1 MNKRFLFGACLAFF
15 AQIRVCAENENMT
28 PKWLRWCA
36 VSPDGKNIAF
46 SYCGDIFTVPVMG
59 GQARQLTTNTAYE
72 YAPVWSPDSRHIAF
86 ASTRE
91 GSMDVFVTTIDGGA
105 PERVTTNSG
114 SEIPVAFLDSQHI
127 IYKSVGMRSTEDL
140 VFPSATFSM
149 LYQVGIDG
157 GRPEVYSEWPMDNPS
172 LGKTGVLFEDIKGYE
187 DYWRKHQVSSIA
199 RDIWLF
205 DGNDY
210 QKITDFAGDDRS
222 PVWAPDQNGFYYLSE
237 RNGSFNVFYH
247 DLKSGEADRQ
257 ITRHQVHPVRF
268 LSVAA
273 DGLLCYGYDGEIYTV
288 REGEEPRKIKIDIVR
303 DDMQREVIRQIRNAG
318 ASEVAISPKNKE
330 IAFVLDGDVYVTSTD
345 YTTTKQITDTPERE
359 RTIDFSPDGR
369 SLVYASEREGMWQ
382 VYQATIAQD
391 KEKNFTYCTG
401 IREERL
407 TNGQYTAFQPLYNP
421 KGGEVAFLK
430 NRTEICVLDLKNKKV
445 RTVMDGK
452 FQYSYTDG
460 DQNYAWSPDGKWILT
475 EYIGIG
481 GWNNKDIALVKADGK
496 GEIHNLTNSG
506 YSEGSPKWV
515 LDGKAMI
522 FQSDRSGY
530 RSHGSWGSERDEF
543 IMFFDQDAYERF
555 RMSKEEL
562 ALLEEKEKEEKEARE
577 KESDQKKE
585 AKKSKKKRDRQ
596 TGNEEQKDS
605 QKSEDQE
612 LVFDLE
618 NLDDRT
624 IRLTPYSTNLGD
636 AVLSKDGTKL
646 YYVAPHEGGGA
657 LWVQHL
663 KEYRNE
669 LKMKGMDWARLDV
682 DADVKN
688 AYMASGGYIK
698 KLDIESGRVSTIG
711 FEAFHTER
719 PDAKRACLFEHIWK
733 QTKEKLY
740 DPGMNGA
747 DWEGLYQS
755 YKQYLPWI
763 NNNYDFAEMA
773 SELLG
778 ELNVSHT
785 GCRFGGYGG
794 ALPTATLGLFYD
806 TEYTGDG
813 LKVKEVLCG
822 GPLDTKK
829 KEVRPGDLIKA
840 IDGQEIKAGMD
851 YFPLLEGKS
860 GRYTRLTVVRNGR
873 EKDVIIKPISSGRE
887 TDLLY
892 DRWVERNRAMVE
904 KLSQGRLVYVHIKE
918 MNASCF
924 QKLYKELMS
933 DENRNKD
940 AVIVD
945 TRHNG
950 GGWLHD
956 DICILL
962 SGKKTMEFR
971 PRGQFIGNDP
981 FDRWVKPSCMLI
993 CEDNYSNAH
1002 GTPWYYKEQ
1011 GLGKLIGAPVPG
1023 TMTAVWWE
1031 GLDGGLVFGIPQVT
1045 TVDPRGEILE
1055 NQLLK
1060 PDVEVYN
1067 NPKDVLNGRD
1077 LQLERAVEEMLKS
1090 ID

>member
-1 MNKRFLFGACLAFF
+1 MNKKILFSACLALVVQARAFCDEG
-15 AQIRVCAENENMT
+15 AD
-28 PKWLRWCA
+28 PKWLRWCS
-36 VSPDGKNIAF
+36 VSPDGKHIAF
-46 SYCGDIFTVPVMG
+46 SYCGDIFTVPTTG
-59 GQARQLTTNTAYE
+59 GEARQLTTNTAYE
-72 YAPVWSPDSRHIAF
+72 YAPVWSPDSKHLAF

-105 PERVTTNSG
+105 PKRVTTNSG
-114 SEIPVAFLDSQHI
+114 SEIPVAFLDAQHL
-127 IYKSVGMRSTEDL
+127 IYKASGMRSTDDL
-140 VFPSATFSM
+140 VFPSSTFPM
-149 LYQVGIDG
+149 LYQISIDG

-172 LGKTGVLFEDIKGYE
+172 IGNKGVLFEDIKGYE
-187 DYWRKHQVSSIA
+187 DYWRKHQKSSIA

-205 DGNDY
+205 DGDAY
-210 QKITDFAGDDRS
+210 QKITDFSGDDRD
-222 PVWAPDQNGFYYLSE
+222 PVWAPGKDGFYYLSE
-237 RNGSFNVFYH
+237 RNGSFNVYYH
-247 DLKSGEADRQ
+247 DLQSSGADKQ
-257 ITRHQVHPVRF
+257 ITMHKKHPVRF
-268 LSVAA
+268 LTVA
-273 DGLLCYGYDGEIYTV
+273 DNGMLCYSYDGEIYTLK
-288 REGEEPRKIKIDIVR
+288 EGGKPKKLSVNIVR
-303 DDMQREVIRQIRNAG
+303 DDMQREVIRQIRYAG

-330 IAFVLDGDVYVTSTD
+330 IAFIMNGDVYVTSTD
-345 YTTTKQITDTPERE
+345 YSTTKQITDTPVRE
-359 RTIDFSPDGR
+359 RTVDFAPDGR
-369 SLVYASEREGMWQ
+369 SLVYASERDGVWQ
-382 VYQATIAQD
+382 VYQATIAQE

-401 IREERL
+401 VREERL
-407 TNGQYTAFQPLYNP
+407 TDGKYTAFQPLYNP

-430 NRTEICVLDLKNKKV
+430 NRTEICVLDLKSKKV

-475 EYIGIG
+475 EYIGVG

-530 RSHGSWGSERDEF
+530 RSHGSWGSQRDEY

-562 ALLEEKEKEEKEARE
+562 ALLEEREKEEKAAQE
-577 KESDQKKE
+577 KEEQSKKE
-585 AKKSKKKRDRQ
+585 NRKNKRKDKKDQPEEKKSGEK
-596 TGNEEQKDS
+596 EQAKD
-605 QKSEDQE
+605 

-618 NLDDRT
+618 HLDDRT
-624 IRLTPYSTNLGD
+624 IRLTPYSTSLGD

-646 YYVAPHEGGGA
+646 YYVAPHEGSGA

-711 FEAFHTER
+711 FEAFYTER
-719 PDAKRACLFEHIWK
+719 PDEKRAYLFDHIWK
-733 QTKEKLY
+733 QTKDKLY
-740 DPGMNGA
+740 DPNMNGA
-747 DWEGLYQS
+747 DWDALYQD
-755 YKQYLPWI
+755 YKKYLPHI

-806 TEYTGDG
+806 TDYKGDG
-813 LKVKEVLCG
+813 LKVKEVLRG

-829 KEVRPGDLIKA
+829 KEVEAGDLITA

-851 YFPLLEGKS
+851 YFPLLEGKA
-860 GRYTRLTVVRNGR
+860 GRYTRLTVVKKGK
-873 EKDVIIKPISSGRE
+873 EQQVTIKPISVGRE
-887 TDLLY
+887 MDLLY
-892 DRWVERNRAMVE
+892 DRWVERNREIVE
-904 KLSQGRLVYVHIKE
+904 KLSNGRLVYVHIKE
-918 MNASCF
+918 MNAPCF

-962 SGKKTMEFR
+962 SGKKTMEFK

-1045 TVDPRGEILE
+1045 TVDPRGEVLE

-1060 PDVEVYN
+1060 PDIEVYN
-1067 NPKDVLNGRD
+1067 DPKDILNGKD
-1077 LQLERAVEEMLKS
+1077 LQLERAVEEMLKE
-1090 ID
+1090 IK

>member
-1 MNKRFLFGACLAFF
+1 MNKKILFSACLALVVQARAFCDEG
-15 AQIRVCAENENMT
+15 AD
-28 PKWLRWCA
+28 PKWLRWCS
-36 VSPDGKNIAF
+36 VSPDGKHIAF
-46 SYCGDIFTVPVMG
+46 SYCGDIFTVPTTG
-59 GQARQLTTNTAYE
+59 GEARQLTTNTAYE
-72 YAPVWSPDSRHIAF
+72 YAPVWSPDSKHLAF

-105 PERVTTNSG
+105 PKRVTTNSG
-114 SEIPVAFLDSQHI
+114 SEIPVAFLDAQHL
-127 IYKSVGMRSTEDL
+127 IYKASGMRSTDDL
-140 VFPSATFSM
+140 VFPSSTFPM
-149 LYQVGIDG
+149 LYQISIDG

-172 LGKTGVLFEDIKGYE
+172 IGNKGVLFEDIKGYE
-187 DYWRKHQVSSIA
+187 DYWRKHQKSSIA

-205 DGNDY
+205 DGDAY
-210 QKITDFAGDDRS
+210 QKITDFSGDDRD
-222 PVWAPDQNGFYYLSE
+222 PVWAPGKDGFYYLSE
-237 RNGSFNVFYH
+237 RNGSFNVYYH
-247 DLKSGEADRQ
+247 DLQSSGADKQ
-257 ITRHQVHPVRF
+257 ITMHKKHPVRF
-268 LSVAA
+268 LTVA
-273 DGLLCYGYDGEIYTV
+273 DNGMLCYSYDGEIYTLK
-288 REGEEPRKIKIDIVR
+288 EGGKPKKLSVNIVR
-303 DDMQREVIRQIRNAG
+303 DDMQREVIRQIRYAG

-330 IAFVLDGDVYVTSTD
+330 IAFIMNGDVYVTSTD
-345 YTTTKQITDTPERE
+345 YSTTKQITDTPVRE
-359 RTIDFSPDGR
+359 RTVDFAPDGR
-369 SLVYASEREGMWQ
+369 SLVYASERDGVWQ
-382 VYQATIAQD
+382 VYQATIAQE

-407 TNGQYTAFQPLYNP
+407 TDGKYTAFQPLYNP

-430 NRTEICVLDLKNKKV
+430 NRTEICVLDLKSKKV

-475 EYIGIG
+475 EYIGVG

-530 RSHGSWGSERDEF
+530 RSHGSWGSQRDEY

-562 ALLEEKEKEEKEARE
+562 ALLEEREKEEKAAQE
-577 KESDQKKE
+577 KEEQSKKE
-585 AKKSKKKRDRQ
+585 NRKNKRKDKKDQPEEKKSGEK
-596 TGNEEQKDS
+596 EQAKD
-605 QKSEDQE
+605 

-618 NLDDRT
+618 HLDDRT
-624 IRLTPYSTNLGD
+624 IRLTPYSTSLGD

-646 YYVAPHEGGGA
+646 YYVAPHEGSGA

-711 FEAFHTER
+711 FEAFYTER
-719 PDAKRACLFEHIWK
+719 PDEKRAYLFDHIWK
-733 QTKEKLY
+733 QTKDKLY
-740 DPGMNGA
+740 DPNMNGA
-747 DWEGLYQS
+747 DWDALYQD
-755 YKQYLPWI
+755 YKKYLPHI

-806 TEYTGDG
+806 TDYKGDG
-813 LKVKEVLCG
+813 LKVKEVLRG

-829 KEVRPGDLIKA
+829 KEVEAGDLITA

-851 YFPLLEGKS
+851 YFPLLEGKA
-860 GRYTRLTVVRNGR
+860 GRYTRLTVVKKGK
-873 EKDVIIKPISSGRE
+873 EQQVTIKPISVGRE
-887 TDLLY
+887 MDLLY
-892 DRWVERNRAMVE
+892 DRWVERNREIVE
-904 KLSQGRLVYVHIKE
+904 KLSNGRLVYVHIKE
-918 MNASCF
+918 MNAPCF

-962 SGKKTMEFR
+962 SGKKTMEFK

-1045 TVDPRGEILE
+1045 TVDPRGEVLE

-1060 PDVEVYN
+1060 PDIEVYN
-1067 NPKDVLNGRD
+1067 DPKDILNGKD
-1077 LQLERAVEEMLKS
+1077 LQLERAVEEMLKE
-1090 ID
+1090 IK

>member
-1 MNKRFLFGACLAFF
+1 MNKKILFSACLALVVQARAFCDEG
-15 AQIRVCAENENMT
+15 AD
-28 PKWLRWCA
+28 PKWLRWCS
-36 VSPDGKNIAF
+36 VSPDGKHIAF
-46 SYCGDIFTVPVMG
+46 SYCGDIFTVPTTG
-59 GQARQLTTNTAYE
+59 GEARQLTTNTAYE
-72 YAPVWSPDSRHIAF
+72 YAPVWSPDSKHLAF

-105 PERVTTNSG
+105 PKRVTTNSG
-114 SEIPVAFLDSQHI
+114 SEIPVAFQDAQHL
-127 IYKSVGMRSTEDL
+127 IYKASGMRSTDDL
-140 VFPSATFSM
+140 VFPSSTFPM
-149 LYQVGIDG
+149 LYQISIDG

-172 LGKTGVLFEDIKGYE
+172 IGNKGVLFEDIKGYE
-187 DYWRKHQVSSIA
+187 DYWRKHQKSSIA

-205 DGNDY
+205 DGDAY
-210 QKITDFAGDDRS
+210 QKITDFSGDDRD
-222 PVWAPDQNGFYYLSE
+222 PVWAPGKDGFYYLSE
-237 RNGSFNVFYH
+237 RNGSFNVYYH
-247 DLKSGEADRQ
+247 DLQSSGADKQ
-257 ITRHQVHPVRF
+257 ITMHKKHPVRF
-268 LSVAA
+268 LTVA
-273 DGLLCYGYDGEIYTV
+273 DNGMLCYSYDGEIYTLK
-288 REGEEPRKIKIDIVR
+288 EGGKPKKLSVNIVR
-303 DDMQREVIRQIRNAG
+303 DDMQREVIRQIRYAG

-330 IAFVLDGDVYVTSTD
+330 IAFIMNGDVYVTSTD
-345 YTTTKQITDTPERE
+345 YSTTKQITDTPVRE
-359 RTIDFSPDGR
+359 RTVDFAPDGR
-369 SLVYASEREGMWQ
+369 SLVYASERDGVWQ
-382 VYQATIAQD
+382 VYQATIAQE

-407 TNGQYTAFQPLYNP
+407 TDGKYTAFQPLYNP

-430 NRTEICVLDLKNKKV
+430 NRTEICVLDLKSKKV

-475 EYIGIG
+475 EYIGVG

-530 RSHGSWGSERDEF
+530 RSHGSWGSQRDEY

-562 ALLEEKEKEEKEARE
+562 ALLEEREKEENATQE
-577 KESDQKKE
+577 KEEQSKKE
-585 AKKSKKKRDRQ
+585 NRKNKRKDKKDQPEEKKSGEK
-596 TGNEEQKDS
+596 EQAKD
-605 QKSEDQE
+605 

-618 NLDDRT
+618 HLDDRT
-624 IRLTPYSTNLGD
+624 IRLTPYSTSLGD

-646 YYVAPHEGGGA
+646 YYVAPHEGSGA

-711 FEAFHTER
+711 FEAFYTER
-719 PDAKRACLFEHIWK
+719 PDEKRAYLFDHIWK
-733 QTKEKLY
+733 QTKDKLY
-740 DPGMNGA
+740 DPNMNGA
-747 DWEGLYQS
+747 DWDALYQD
-755 YKQYLPWI
+755 YKKYLPHI

-806 TEYTGDG
+806 TDYKGDG
-813 LKVKEVLCG
+813 LKVKEVLRG

-829 KEVRPGDLIKA
+829 KEVEAGDLITA

-851 YFPLLEGKS
+851 YFPLLEGKA
-860 GRYTRLTVVRNGR
+860 GRYTRLTVVKKGK
-873 EKDVIIKPISSGRE
+873 EQQVTIKPISVGRE
-887 TDLLY
+887 MDLLY
-892 DRWVERNRAMVE
+892 DRWVERNREIVE
-904 KLSQGRLVYVHIKE
+904 KLSNGRLVYVHIQA
-918 MNASCF
+918 MNAACF

-962 SGKKTMEFR
+962 SGKKTMEFK

-1045 TVDPRGEILE
+1045 TVDPRGEVLE

-1060 PDVEVYN
+1060 PDIEVYN
-1067 NPKDVLNGRD
+1067 DPKDILNGKD
-1077 LQLERAVEEMLKS
+1077 LQLERAVEEMLKT
-1090 ID
+1090 IDK

>member
-1 MNKRFLFGACLAFF
+1 MNKKILFSACLALVVQARAFCDEG
-15 AQIRVCAENENMT
+15 AD
-28 PKWLRWCA
+28 PKWLRWCS
-36 VSPDGKNIAF
+36 VSPDGKHIAF
-46 SYCGDIFTVPVMG
+46 SYCGDIFTVPTTG
-59 GQARQLTTNTAYE
+59 GEARQLTTNTAYE
-72 YAPVWSPDSRHIAF
+72 YAPVWSPDSKHLAF

-105 PERVTTNSG
+105 PKRVTTNSG
-114 SEIPVAFLDSQHI
+114 SEIPVAFLDAQHL
-127 IYKSVGMRSTEDL
+127 IYKASGMRSTDDL
-140 VFPSATFSM
+140 VFPSSTFPM
-149 LYQVGIDG
+149 LYQISIDG

-172 LGKTGVLFEDIKGYE
+172 IGNKGVLFEDIKGYE
-187 DYWRKHQVSSIA
+187 DYWRKHQKSSIA

-205 DGNDY
+205 DGDAY
-210 QKITDFAGDDRS
+210 QKITDFSGDDRD
-222 PVWAPDQNGFYYLSE
+222 PVWAPGKDGFYYLSE
-237 RNGSFNVFYH
+237 RNGSFNVYYH
-247 DLKSGEADRQ
+247 DLQSSGADKQ
-257 ITRHQVHPVRF
+257 ITMHKKHPVRF
-268 LSVAA
+268 LTVA
-273 DGLLCYGYDGEIYTV
+273 DNGMLCYSYDGEIYTLK
-288 REGEEPRKIKIDIVR
+288 EGGKPKKLSVNIVR
-303 DDMQREVIRQIRNAG
+303 DDMQREVIRQIRYAG

-330 IAFVLDGDVYVTSTD
+330 IAFIMNGDVYVTSTD
-345 YTTTKQITDTPERE
+345 YSTTKQITDTPVRE
-359 RTIDFSPDGR
+359 RTVDFAPDGR
-369 SLVYASEREGMWQ
+369 SLVYASERDGVWQ
-382 VYQATIAQD
+382 VYQATIAQE

-407 TNGQYTAFQPLYNP
+407 TDGKYTAFQPLYNP

-430 NRTEICVLDLKNKKV
+430 NRTEICVLDLKSKKV

-475 EYIGIG
+475 EYIGVG

-530 RSHGSWGSERDEF
+530 RSHGSWGSQRDEY

-562 ALLEEKEKEEKEARE
+562 ALLEEREKEEKAAQE
-577 KESDQKKE
+577 KEEQSKKE
-585 AKKSKKKRDRQ
+585 NRKNKRKDKKDQPEEKKSGEK
-596 TGNEEQKDS
+596 EQAKD
-605 QKSEDQE
+605 

-618 NLDDRT
+618 HLDDRT
-624 IRLTPYSTNLGD
+624 IRLTPYSTSLGD

-646 YYVAPHEGGGA
+646 YYVAPHEGSGA

-711 FEAFHTER
+711 FEAFYTER
-719 PDAKRACLFEHIWK
+719 PDEKRAYLFDHIWK
-733 QTKEKLY
+733 QTKDKLY
-740 DPGMNGA
+740 DPNMNGA
-747 DWEGLYQS
+747 DWDALYQD
-755 YKQYLPWI
+755 YKKYLPHI

-806 TEYTGDG
+806 TDYKGDG
-813 LKVKEVLCG
+813 LKVKEVLRG

-829 KEVRPGDLIKA
+829 KEVEAGDLITA

-851 YFPLLEGKS
+851 YFPLLEGKA
-860 GRYTRLTVVRNGR
+860 GRYTRLTVVKKGK
-873 EKDVIIKPISSGRE
+873 EQQVTIKPISVGRE
-887 TDLLY
+887 MDLLY
-892 DRWVERNRAMVE
+892 DRWVERNREIVE
-904 KLSQGRLVYVHIKE
+904 KLSNGRLVYVHIKE
-918 MNASCF
+918 MNAPCF

-962 SGKKTMEFR
+962 SGKKTMEFK

-1045 TVDPRGEILE
+1045 TVDPRGEVLE

-1060 PDVEVYN
+1060 PDIEVYN
-1067 NPKDVLNGRD
+1067 DPKDILNGKD
-1077 LQLERAVEEMLKS
+1077 LQLERAVEEMLKT
-1090 ID
+1090 IDK

>member
-1 MNKRFLFGACLAFF
+1 MNKKILFSACLALLVQTRAF
-15 AQIRVCAENENMT
+15 CDGET
-28 PKWLRWCA
+28 DPKWLRWCS
-36 VSPDGKNIAF
+36 VSPDGKHIAF
-46 SYCGDIFTVPVMG
+46 SYCGDIFTVPSTG
-59 GQARQLTTNTAYE
+59 GEARQLTTNTAYE
-72 YAPVWSPDSRHIAF
+72 YAPVWSPDSKHLAF

-91 GSMDVFVTTIDGGA
+91 GSMDVFITTVNGGA
-105 PERVTTNSG
+105 PRRVTTNSG
-114 SEIPVAFLDSQHI
+114 SEIPVAFLDEQHL
-127 IYKSVGMRSTEDL
+127 IYKASGMRSTDDL
-140 VFPSATFSM
+140 VFPSSTFPM
-149 LYQVGIDG
+149 LYQVNIDG
-157 GRPEVYSEWPMDNPS
+157 GRPEVYSAWPMDNPS
-172 LGKTGVLFEDIKGYE
+172 IGTEGVLFEDIKGYE
-187 DYWRKHQVSSIA
+187 DYWRKHQKSSIA

-205 DGNDY
+205 DGTDY
-210 QKITDFAGDDRS
+210 QKITDFSGDDRD
-222 PVWAPDQNGFYYLSE
+222 PVWAPGKKGFYYLSE

-247 DLKSGEADRQ
+247 DFNKESSDKQ
-257 ITRHQVHPVRF
+257 ITAHKTHPVRF
-268 LSVAA
+268 LTVAEN
-273 DGLLCYGYDGEIYTV
+273 GLLCYSYDGEIYTLK
-288 REGEEPRKIKIDIVR
+288 EGEKPKKLSVKIIR

-330 IAFVLDGDVYVTSTD
+330 IAFVMGGDVYVTSTD
-345 YTTTKQITDTPERE
+345 YKTTKQITNTPERE
-359 RTIDFSPDGR
+359 RTVDFSPDGR
-369 SLVYASEREGMWQ
+369 SLVYASERDGVWQ
-382 VYQATIAQD
+382 VYQATIAQE

-407 TNGQYTAFQPLYNP
+407 TDGKYTAFQPLYNP

-430 NRTEICVLDLKNKKV
+430 NRTEICVLDLKSKKV

-515 LDGKAMI
+515 LGGKAMI

-530 RSHGSWGSERDEF
+530 RSHGSWGSQRDEY

-555 RMSKEEL
+555 RMTKEEL
-562 ALLEEKEKEEKEARE
+562 ALLEEREKEEKAAQEKEKEEQNNKDGRKNKRNGKKDQSKE
-577 KESDQKKE
+577 
-585 AKKSKKKRDRQ
+585 
-596 TGNEEQKDS
+596 
-605 QKSEDQE
+605 QKSEQKEQSDD

-618 NLDDRT
+618 HLDDRT
-624 IRLTPYSTNLGD
+624 IRLTPYSTSLGD

-711 FEAFHTER
+711 FEAFYTER
-719 PDAKRACLFEHIWK
+719 PDEKRAYLFDHIWK
-733 QTKEKLY
+733 QTKDKLY
-740 DPGMNGA
+740 DPNMNGA
-747 DWEGLYQS
+747 DWDALYQD
-755 YKQYLPWI
+755 YQKYLPHI

-806 TEYTGDG
+806 TDYKGDG
-813 LKVKEVLCG
+813 LKVKEVLRG

-829 KEVRPGDLIKA
+829 KEVEAGDLIKA

-851 YFPLLEGKS
+851 YFPLLEGKT
-860 GRYTRLTVVRNGR
+860 GRYTRLTVIKNGK
-873 EKDVIIKPISSGRE
+873 EQQVTIKPISVGRE
-887 TDLLY
+887 MDLLY
-892 DRWVERNRAMVE
+892 DRWVERNRKIVD
-904 KLSQGRLVYVHIKE
+904 KLSNGRLVYVHIKE
-918 MNASCF
+918 MNAACF
-924 QKLYKELMS
+924 QKLYQELMS

-962 SGKKTMEFR
+962 SGKKTMEFK

-1031 GLDGGLVFGIPQVT
+1031 GLDGGLIFGIPQVT
-1045 TVDPRGEILE
+1045 TVDGRGEVLE
-1055 NQLLK
+1055 NQLLM
-1060 PDVEVYN
+1060 PDIEVYN
-1067 NPKDVLNGRD
+1067 KPKDVLNGKD
-1077 LQLERAVEEMLKS
+1077 LQLERAVEEMLKQ
-1090 ID
+1090 IK

>member
-1 MNKRFLFGACLAFF
+1 MNKKILFSACLALVVQARAFCDEG
-15 AQIRVCAENENMT
+15 AD
-28 PKWLRWCA
+28 PKWLRWCS
-36 VSPDGKNIAF
+36 VSPDGKHIAF
-46 SYCGDIFTVPVMG
+46 SYCGDIFTVPTTG
-59 GQARQLTTNTAYE
+59 GEARQLTTNTAYE
-72 YAPVWSPDSRHIAF
+72 YAPVWSPDSKHLAF

-105 PERVTTNSG
+105 PKRVTTNSG
-114 SEIPVAFLDSQHI
+114 SEIPVAFLDAQHL
-127 IYKSVGMRSTEDL
+127 IYKASGMRSTDDL
-140 VFPSATFSM
+140 VFPSSTFPM
-149 LYQVGIDG
+149 LYQISIDG

-172 LGKTGVLFEDIKGYE
+172 IGNKGVLFEDIKGYE
-187 DYWRKHQVSSIA
+187 DYWRKHQKSSIA

-205 DGNDY
+205 DGDTY
-210 QKITDFAGDDRS
+210 QKITDFSGDDRD
-222 PVWAPDQNGFYYLSE
+222 PVWAPGKDGFYYLSE
-237 RNGSFNVFYH
+237 RNGSFNVYYH
-247 DLKSGEADRQ
+247 DLQSNGADKQ
-257 ITRHQVHPVRF
+257 ITMHKKHPVRF
-268 LSVAA
+268 LTVA
-273 DGLLCYGYDGEIYTV
+273 DNGMLCYSYDGEIYTLK
-288 REGEEPRKIKIDIVR
+288 EGGKPKKLSVNIVR
-303 DDMQREVIRQIRNAG
+303 DDMQREVIRQIRYAG

-330 IAFVLDGDVYVTSTD
+330 IAFIMNGDVYVTSTD
-345 YTTTKQITDTPERE
+345 YSTTKQITDTPVRE
-359 RTIDFSPDGR
+359 RTVDFAPDGR
-369 SLVYASEREGMWQ
+369 SLVYASERDGVWQ
-382 VYQATIAQD
+382 VYQATIAQK

-407 TNGQYTAFQPLYNP
+407 TDGKYTAFQPLYNP

-430 NRTEICVLDLKNKKV
+430 NRTEICVLDLKSKKV

-475 EYIGIG
+475 EYIGVG

-530 RSHGSWGSERDEF
+530 RSHGSWGSQRDEY

-562 ALLEEKEKEEKEARE
+562 ALLEEREKEEKAAQE
-577 KESDQKKE
+577 KEEQSKKE
-585 AKKSKKKRDRQ
+585 NRKNKRKDKKDQPEEKKSGEK
-596 TGNEEQKDS
+596 EQAKD
-605 QKSEDQE
+605 

-618 NLDDRT
+618 HLDDRT
-624 IRLTPYSTNLGD
+624 IRLTPYSTSLGD

-646 YYVAPHEGGGA
+646 YYVAPHEGSGA

-711 FEAFHTER
+711 FEAFYTER
-719 PDAKRACLFEHIWK
+719 PDEKRAYLFDHIWK
-733 QTKEKLY
+733 QTKDKLY
-740 DPGMNGA
+740 DPNMNGA
-747 DWEGLYQS
+747 DWDALYQD
-755 YKQYLPWI
+755 YKKYLPHI

-806 TEYTGDG
+806 TDYKGDG
-813 LKVKEVLCG
+813 LKVKEVLRG

-829 KEVRPGDLIKA
+829 KEVEAGDLITA

-851 YFPLLEGKS
+851 YFPLLEGKA
-860 GRYTRLTVVRNGR
+860 GRYTRLTVVKKGK
-873 EKDVIIKPISSGRE
+873 EQQVTIKPISVGRE
-887 TDLLY
+887 MDLLY
-892 DRWVERNRAMVE
+892 DRWVERNREIVE
-904 KLSQGRLVYVHIKE
+904 KLSNGRLVYVHIKE
-918 MNASCF
+918 MNAPCF

-962 SGKKTMEFR
+962 SGKKTMGFK

-1045 TVDPRGEILE
+1045 TVDPRGEVLE

-1060 PDVEVYN
+1060 PDIEVYN
-1067 NPKDVLNGRD
+1067 DPKDILNGKD
-1077 LQLERAVEEMLKS
+1077 LQLERAVEEMLKT
-1090 ID
+1090 IDK

>member
-1 MNKRFLFGACLAFF
+1 MNKKILFSACLALVVQARAFCDEG
-15 AQIRVCAENENMT
+15 AD
-28 PKWLRWCA
+28 PKWLRWCS
-36 VSPDGKNIAF
+36 VSPDGKHIAF
-46 SYCGDIFTVPVMG
+46 SYCGDIFTVPTTG
-59 GQARQLTTNTAYE
+59 GEARQLTTNTAYE
-72 YAPVWSPDSRHIAF
+72 YAPVWSPDSKHLAF

-105 PERVTTNSG
+105 PKRVTTNSG
-114 SEIPVAFLDSQHI
+114 SEIPVAFLDAQHL
-127 IYKSVGMRSTEDL
+127 IYKASGMRSTDDL
-140 VFPSATFSM
+140 VFPSSTFPM
-149 LYQVGIDG
+149 LYQISIDG

-172 LGKTGVLFEDIKGYE
+172 IGNKGVLFEDIKGYE
-187 DYWRKHQVSSIA
+187 DYWRKHQKSSIA

-205 DGNDY
+205 DGDAY
-210 QKITDFAGDDRS
+210 QKITDFSGDDRD
-222 PVWAPDQNGFYYLSE
+222 PVWAPGKDGFYYLSE
-237 RNGSFNVFYH
+237 RNGSFNVYYH
-247 DLKSGEADRQ
+247 DLQSSGADKQ
-257 ITRHQVHPVRF
+257 ITMHKKHPVRF
-268 LSVAA
+268 LTVA
-273 DGLLCYGYDGEIYTV
+273 DNGMLCYSYDGEIYTLK
-288 REGEEPRKIKIDIVR
+288 EGGKPKKLSVNIVR
-303 DDMQREVIRQIRNAG
+303 DDMQREVIRQIRYAG

-330 IAFVLDGDVYVTSTD
+330 IAFIMNGDVYVTSTD
-345 YTTTKQITDTPERE
+345 YSTTKQITDTPVRE
-359 RTIDFSPDGR
+359 RTVDFAPDGR
-369 SLVYASEREGMWQ
+369 SLVYASERDGVWQ
-382 VYQATIAQD
+382 VYQATIAQE

-407 TNGQYTAFQPLYNP
+407 TDGKYTAFQPLYNP

-430 NRTEICVLDLKNKKV
+430 NRTEICVLDLKSKKV

-475 EYIGIG
+475 EYIGVG

-530 RSHGSWGSERDEF
+530 RSHGSWGSQRDEY

-562 ALLEEKEKEEKEARE
+562 ALLEEREKEEKAAQE
-577 KESDQKKE
+577 KEEQSKKE
-585 AKKSKKKRDRQ
+585 NRKNKRKDKKDQPEEKKSGEK
-596 TGNEEQKDS
+596 EQAKD
-605 QKSEDQE
+605 

-618 NLDDRT
+618 HLDDRT
-624 IRLTPYSTNLGD
+624 IRLTPYSTSLGD

-646 YYVAPHEGGGA
+646 YYVAPHEGSGA

-711 FEAFHTER
+711 FEAFYTER
-719 PDAKRACLFEHIWK
+719 PDEKRAYLFDHIWK
-733 QTKEKLY
+733 QTKDKLY
-740 DPGMNGA
+740 DPNMNGA
-747 DWEGLYQS
+747 DWDALYQD
-755 YKQYLPWI
+755 YKKYLPHI

-806 TEYTGDG
+806 TDYKGDG
-813 LKVKEVLCG
+813 LKVKEVLRG

-829 KEVRPGDLIKA
+829 KEVEAGDLITA

-851 YFPLLEGKS
+851 YFPLLEGKA
-860 GRYTRLTVVRNGR
+860 GRYTRLTVVKKGK
-873 EKDVIIKPISSGRE
+873 EQQVTIKPISVERE
-887 TDLLY
+887 MDLLY
-892 DRWVERNRAMVE
+892 DRWVERNREIVE
-904 KLSQGRLVYVHIKE
+904 KLSNGRLVYVHIKE
-918 MNASCF
+918 MNAPCF

-962 SGKKTMEFR
+962 SGKKTMEFK

-1045 TVDPRGEILE
+1045 TVDPRGEVLE

-1060 PDVEVYN
+1060 PDIEVYN
-1067 NPKDVLNGRD
+1067 DPKDILNGKD
-1077 LQLERAVEEMLKS
+1077 LQLERAVEEMLKE
-1090 ID
+1090 IK

>member
-1 MNKRFLFGACLAFF
+1 MNKKILFSACLALVVQARAFCDEG
-15 AQIRVCAENENMT
+15 AD
-28 PKWLRWCA
+28 PKWLRWCS
-36 VSPDGKNIAF
+36 VSPDGKHIAF
-46 SYCGDIFTVPVMG
+46 SYCGDIFTVPTTG
-59 GQARQLTTNTAYE
+59 GEARQLTTNTAYE
-72 YAPVWSPDSRHIAF
+72 YAPVWSPDSKHLAF

-105 PERVTTNSG
+105 PKRVTTNSG
-114 SEIPVAFLDSQHI
+114 SEIPVAFLDAQHL
-127 IYKSVGMRSTEDL
+127 IYKASGMRSTDDL
-140 VFPSATFSM
+140 VFPSSTFPM
-149 LYQVGIDG
+149 LYQISIDG

-172 LGKTGVLFEDIKGYE
+172 IGNKGVLFEDIKGYE
-187 DYWRKHQVSSIA
+187 DYWRKHQKSSIA

-205 DGNDY
+205 DGDAY
-210 QKITDFAGDDRS
+210 QKITDFSGDDRD
-222 PVWAPDQNGFYYLSE
+222 PVWAPGKDGFYYLSE
-237 RNGSFNVFYH
+237 RNGSFNVYYH
-247 DLKSGEADRQ
+247 DLQSSGADKQ
-257 ITRHQVHPVRF
+257 ITMHKKHPVRF
-268 LSVAA
+268 LTVA
-273 DGLLCYGYDGEIYTV
+273 DNGMLCYSYDGEIYTLK
-288 REGEEPRKIKIDIVR
+288 EGGKPKKLSVNIVR
-303 DDMQREVIRQIRNAG
+303 DDMQREVIRQIRYAG

-330 IAFVLDGDVYVTSTD
+330 IAFIMNGDVYVTSTD
-345 YTTTKQITDTPERE
+345 YSTTKQITDTPVRE
-359 RTIDFSPDGR
+359 RTVDFAPDGR
-369 SLVYASEREGMWQ
+369 SLVYASERDGVWQ
-382 VYQATIAQD
+382 VYQATIAQE

-407 TNGQYTAFQPLYNP
+407 TDGKYTAFQPLYNP

-430 NRTEICVLDLKNKKV
+430 NRTEICVLDLKSKKV

-475 EYIGIG
+475 EYIGVG

-530 RSHGSWGSERDEF
+530 RSHGSWGSQRDEY

-562 ALLEEKEKEEKEARE
+562 ALLEEREKEEKAAQE
-577 KESDQKKE
+577 KEEQSKKE
-585 AKKSKKKRDRQ
+585 NRKNKRKDKKDQPEEKKSGEK
-596 TGNEEQKDS
+596 EQAKD
-605 QKSEDQE
+605 

-618 NLDDRT
+618 HLDDRT
-624 IRLTPYSTNLGD
+624 IRLTPYSTSLGD

-646 YYVAPHEGGGA
+646 YYVAPHEGSGA

-711 FEAFHTER
+711 FEAFYTER
-719 PDAKRACLFEHIWK
+719 PDEKRAYLFDHIWK
-733 QTKEKLY
+733 QTKDKLY
-740 DPGMNGA
+740 DPNMNGA
-747 DWEGLYQS
+747 DWDALYQD
-755 YKQYLPWI
+755 YKKYLPHI
-763 NNNYDFAEMA
+763 NNNYDFAEMT

-806 TEYTGDG
+806 IDYKGDG
-813 LKVKEVLCG
+813 LKVKEVLRG

-829 KEVRPGDLIKA
+829 KEVEAGDLITA

-851 YFPLLEGKS
+851 YFPLLEGKA
-860 GRYTRLTVVRNGR
+860 GRYTRMTVVKKG
-873 EKDVIIKPISSGRE
+873 KGQQVTIKPISVGRE
-887 TDLLY
+887 MDLLY
-892 DRWVERNRAMVE
+892 DRWVERNREIVE
-904 KLSQGRLVYVHIKE
+904 KLSNGRLVYVHIKE
-918 MNASCF
+918 MNAPCF

-962 SGKKTMEFR
+962 SGKKTMEFK

-1045 TVDPRGEILE
+1045 TVDPRGEVLE

-1060 PDVEVYN
+1060 PDIEVYN
-1067 NPKDVLNGRD
+1067 DPKDILNGKD
-1077 LQLERAVEEMLKS
+1077 LQLERAVEEMLKT
-1090 ID
+1090 IDK

>member
-1 MNKRFLFGACLAFF
+1 MNKKILFSACLALVVQARAFCDEG
-15 AQIRVCAENENMT
+15 AD
-28 PKWLRWCA
+28 PKWLRWCS
-36 VSPDGKNIAF
+36 VSPDGKHIAF
-46 SYCGDIFTVPVMG
+46 SYCGDIFTVPTTG
-59 GQARQLTTNTAYE
+59 GEARQLTTNTAYE
-72 YAPVWSPDSRHIAF
+72 YAPVWSPDSKHLAF

-105 PERVTTNSG
+105 PKRVTTNSG
-114 SEIPVAFLDSQHI
+114 SEIPVAFLDAQHL
-127 IYKSVGMRSTEDL
+127 IYKASGMRSTDDL
-140 VFPSATFSM
+140 VFPSSTFPM
-149 LYQVGIDG
+149 LYQISIDG

-172 LGKTGVLFEDIKGYE
+172 IGNKGVLFEDIKGYE
-187 DYWRKHQVSSIA
+187 DYWRKHQKSSIA

-205 DGNDY
+205 DGDAY
-210 QKITDFAGDDRS
+210 QKITDFSGDDRD
-222 PVWAPDQNGFYYLSE
+222 PVWAPGKDGFYYLSE
-237 RNGSFNVFYH
+237 RNGSFNVYYH
-247 DLKSGEADRQ
+247 DLQSSGADKQ
-257 ITRHQVHPVRF
+257 ITMHKKHPVRF
-268 LSVAA
+268 LTVA
-273 DGLLCYGYDGEIYTV
+273 DNGMLCYSYDGEIYTLK
-288 REGEEPRKIKIDIVR
+288 EGGKPKKLSVNIVR
-303 DDMQREVIRQIRNAG
+303 DDMQREVIRQIRYAG

-330 IAFVLDGDVYVTSTD
+330 IAFIMNGDVYVTSTD
-345 YTTTKQITDTPERE
+345 YSTTKQITDTPVRE
-359 RTIDFSPDGR
+359 RTVDFAPDGR
-369 SLVYASEREGMWQ
+369 SLVYASERDGVWQ
-382 VYQATIAQD
+382 VYQATIAQE

-407 TNGQYTAFQPLYNP
+407 TDGKYTAFQPLYNP

-430 NRTEICVLDLKNKKV
+430 NRTEICVLDLKSKKV

-475 EYIGIG
+475 EYIGVG

-530 RSHGSWGSERDEF
+530 RSHGSWGSQRDEY

-562 ALLEEKEKEEKEARE
+562 TLLEEREKEEKAAQE
-577 KESDQKKE
+577 KEEQSKKE
-585 AKKSKKKRDRQ
+585 NRKNKRKDKKDQPEEKKSGEK
-596 TGNEEQKDS
+596 EQAKD
-605 QKSEDQE
+605 

-618 NLDDRT
+618 HLDDRT
-624 IRLTPYSTNLGD
+624 IRLTPYSTSLGD

-646 YYVAPHEGGGA
+646 YYVAPHEGSGA

-711 FEAFHTER
+711 FEAFYTER
-719 PDAKRACLFEHIWK
+719 PDEKRAYLFDHIWK
-733 QTKEKLY
+733 QTKDKLY
-740 DPGMNGA
+740 DPNMNGA
-747 DWEGLYQS
+747 DWDALYQD
-755 YKQYLPWI
+755 YKKYLPHI

-806 TEYTGDG
+806 TDYKGDG
-813 LKVKEVLCG
+813 LKVKEVLRG

-829 KEVRPGDLIKA
+829 KEVEAGDLITA

-851 YFPLLEGKS
+851 YFPLLEGKA
-860 GRYTRLTVVRNGR
+860 GRYTRLTVVKKGK
-873 EKDVIIKPISSGRE
+873 EQQVTIKPISVGRE
-887 TDLLY
+887 MDLLY
-892 DRWVERNRAMVE
+892 DRWVERNREIVE
-904 KLSQGRLVYVHIKE
+904 KLSNGRLVYVHIKE
-918 MNASCF
+918 MNAPCF

-962 SGKKTMEFR
+962 SGKKTMEFK

-1045 TVDPRGEILE
+1045 TVDPRGEVLE

-1060 PDVEVYN
+1060 PDIEVYN
-1067 NPKDVLNGRD
+1067 DPKDILNGKD
-1077 LQLERAVEEMLKS
+1077 LQLERAVEEMLKT
-1090 ID
+1090 IDK

>member
-1 MNKRFLFGACLAFF
+1 MNKKILFSACLALVVQARAFCDEG
-15 AQIRVCAENENMT
+15 AD
-28 PKWLRWCA
+28 PKWLRWCS
-36 VSPDGKNIAF
+36 VSPDGKHIAF
-46 SYCGDIFTVPVMG
+46 SYCGDIFTVPTTG
-59 GQARQLTTNTAYE
+59 GEARQLTTNTAYE
-72 YAPVWSPDSRHIAF
+72 YAPVWSPDSKHLAF

-105 PERVTTNSG
+105 PKRVTTNSG
-114 SEIPVAFLDSQHI
+114 SEIPVAFLDAQHL
-127 IYKSVGMRSTEDL
+127 IYKASGMRSTDDL
-140 VFPSATFSM
+140 VFPSSTFPM
-149 LYQVGIDG
+149 LYQISIDG

-172 LGKTGVLFEDIKGYE
+172 IGNKGVLFEDIKGYE
-187 DYWRKHQVSSIA
+187 DYWRKHQKSSIA

-205 DGNDY
+205 DGDTY
-210 QKITDFAGDDRS
+210 QKITDFSGDDRD
-222 PVWAPDQNGFYYLSE
+222 PVWAPGKDGFYYLSE
-237 RNGSFNVFYH
+237 RNGSFNVYYH
-247 DLKSGEADRQ
+247 DLQSSGADKQ
-257 ITRHQVHPVRF
+257 ITMHKKHPVRF
-268 LSVAA
+268 LTVA
-273 DGLLCYGYDGEIYTV
+273 DNGMLCYSYDGEIYTLK
-288 REGEEPRKIKIDIVR
+288 EGGKPKKLSVNIVR
-303 DDMQREVIRQIRNAG
+303 DDMQREVIRQIRYAG

-330 IAFVLDGDVYVTSTD
+330 IAFIMNGDVYVTSTD
-345 YTTTKQITDTPERE
+345 YSTTKQITDTPVRE
-359 RTIDFSPDGR
+359 RTVDFAPDGR
-369 SLVYASEREGMWQ
+369 SLVYASERDGVWQ
-382 VYQATIAQD
+382 VYQATIAQE

-407 TNGQYTAFQPLYNP
+407 TDGKYTAFQPLYNP

-430 NRTEICVLDLKNKKV
+430 NRTEICVLDLKSKKV

-475 EYIGIG
+475 EYIGVG

-530 RSHGSWGSERDEF
+530 RSHGSWGSQRDEY

-562 ALLEEKEKEEKEARE
+562 ALLEEREKEEKAAQE
-577 KESDQKKE
+577 KEEQSKKE
-585 AKKSKKKRDRQ
+585 NRKNKRKDKKDQPEEKKSGEK
-596 TGNEEQKDS
+596 EQAKD
-605 QKSEDQE
+605 

-618 NLDDRT
+618 HLDDRT
-624 IRLTPYSTNLGD
+624 IRLTPYSTSLGD

-646 YYVAPHEGGGA
+646 YYVAPHEGSGA

-711 FEAFHTER
+711 FEAFYTER
-719 PDAKRACLFEHIWK
+719 PDEKRAYLFDHIWK
-733 QTKEKLY
+733 QTKDKLY
-740 DPGMNGA
+740 DPNMNGA
-747 DWEGLYQS
+747 DWDALYQD
-755 YKQYLPWI
+755 YKKYLPHI

-806 TEYTGDG
+806 TDYKGDG
-813 LKVKEVLCG
+813 LKVKEVLRG

-829 KEVRPGDLIKA
+829 KEVEAGDLITA

-851 YFPLLEGKS
+851 YFPLLEGKA
-860 GRYTRLTVVRNGR
+860 GRYTRLTVVKKGK
-873 EKDVIIKPISSGRE
+873 EQQVTIKPISVGRE
-887 TDLLY
+887 MDLLY
-892 DRWVERNRAMVE
+892 DRWVERNREIVE
-904 KLSQGRLVYVHIKE
+904 KLSNGRLVYVHIKE
-918 MNASCF
+918 MNAPCF

-962 SGKKTMEFR
+962 SGKKTMEFK

-1045 TVDPRGEILE
+1045 TVDPRGEVLE

-1060 PDVEVYN
+1060 PDIEVYN
-1067 NPKDVLNGRD
+1067 DPKDILNGKD
-1077 LQLERAVEEMLKS
+1077 LQLERAVEEMLKT
-1090 ID
+1090 IDK

>member
-1 MNKRFLFGACLAFF
+1 MNKKILFSACLALVVQARAFCDEG
-15 AQIRVCAENENMT
+15 AD
-28 PKWLRWCA
+28 PKWLRWCS
-36 VSPDGKNIAF
+36 VSPDGKHIAF
-46 SYCGDIFTVPVMG
+46 SYCGDIFTVPTTG
-59 GQARQLTTNTAYE
+59 GEARQLTTNTAYE
-72 YAPVWSPDSRHIAF
+72 YAPVWSPDSKHLAF

-105 PERVTTNSG
+105 PKRVTTNSG
-114 SEIPVAFLDSQHI
+114 SEIPVAFLDAQHL
-127 IYKSVGMRSTEDL
+127 IYKASGMRSTDDL
-140 VFPSATFSM
+140 VFPSSTFPM
-149 LYQVGIDG
+149 LYQISIDG

-172 LGKTGVLFEDIKGYE
+172 IGNKGVLFEDIKGYE
-187 DYWRKHQVSSIA
+187 DYWRKHQKSSIA

-205 DGNDY
+205 DGDAY
-210 QKITDFAGDDRS
+210 QKITDFFGDDRD
-222 PVWAPDQNGFYYLSE
+222 PVWAPGKDGFYYLSE
-237 RNGSFNVFYH
+237 RNGSFNVYYH
-247 DLKSGEADRQ
+247 DLQSSGADKQ
-257 ITRHQVHPVRF
+257 ITMHKKHPVRF
-268 LSVAA
+268 LTVA
-273 DGLLCYGYDGEIYTV
+273 DNGMLCYSYDGEIYTLK
-288 REGEEPRKIKIDIVR
+288 EGGKPKKLSVNIVR
-303 DDMQREVIRQIRNAG
+303 DDMQREVIRQIRYAG

-330 IAFVLDGDVYVTSTD
+330 IAFIMNGDVYVTSTD
-345 YTTTKQITDTPERE
+345 YSTTKQITDTPVRE
-359 RTIDFSPDGR
+359 RTVDFAPDGR
-369 SLVYASEREGMWQ
+369 SLVYASERDGVWQ
-382 VYQATIAQD
+382 VYQATIAQE

-407 TNGQYTAFQPLYNP
+407 TDGKYTAFQPLYNP

-430 NRTEICVLDLKNKKV
+430 NRTEICVLDLKSKKV

-475 EYIGIG
+475 EYIGVG

-530 RSHGSWGSERDEF
+530 RSHGSWGSQRDEY

-562 ALLEEKEKEEKEARE
+562 ALLEEREKEEKAAQE
-577 KESDQKKE
+577 KEEQSKKE
-585 AKKSKKKRDRQ
+585 NRKNKRKDKKDQPEEKKSGEK
-596 TGNEEQKDS
+596 EQAKD
-605 QKSEDQE
+605 

-618 NLDDRT
+618 HLDDRT
-624 IRLTPYSTNLGD
+624 IRLTPYSTSLGD

-646 YYVAPHEGGGA
+646 YYVAPHEGSGA

-711 FEAFHTER
+711 FEAFYTER
-719 PDAKRACLFEHIWK
+719 PDEKRAYLFDHIWK
-733 QTKEKLY
+733 QTKDKLY
-740 DPGMNGA
+740 DPNMNGA
-747 DWEGLYQS
+747 DWDALYQD
-755 YKQYLPWI
+755 YKKYLPHI

-806 TEYTGDG
+806 TDYKGDG
-813 LKVKEVLCG
+813 LKVKEVLRG

-829 KEVRPGDLIKA
+829 KEVEAGDLITA

-851 YFPLLEGKS
+851 YFPLLEGKA
-860 GRYTRLTVVRNGR
+860 GRYTRLTVVKKGK
-873 EKDVIIKPISSGRE
+873 EQQVTIKPISVGRE
-887 TDLLY
+887 MDLLY
-892 DRWVERNRAMVE
+892 DRWVERNREIVE
-904 KLSQGRLVYVHIKE
+904 KLSNGRLVYVHIKE
-918 MNASCF
+918 MNAPCF

-962 SGKKTMEFR
+962 SGKKTMEFK

-1045 TVDPRGEILE
+1045 TVDPRGEVLE

-1060 PDVEVYN
+1060 PDIEVYN
-1067 NPKDVLNGRD
+1067 DPKDILNGKD
-1077 LQLERAVEEMLKS
+1077 LQLERAVEEMLKE
-1090 ID
+1090 IK

>member
-1 MNKRFLFGACLAFF
+1 MNKKILFSACLALVVQARAFCDEG
-15 AQIRVCAENENMT
+15 AD
-28 PKWLRWCA
+28 PKWLRWCS
-36 VSPDGKNIAF
+36 VSPDGKHIAF
-46 SYCGDIFTVPVMG
+46 SYCGDIFTVPTTG
-59 GQARQLTTNTAYE
+59 GEARQLTTNTAYE
-72 YAPVWSPDSRHIAF
+72 YAPVWSPDSKHLAF

-105 PERVTTNSG
+105 PKRVTTNSG
-114 SEIPVAFLDSQHI
+114 SEIPVAFLDAQHL
-127 IYKSVGMRSTEDL
+127 IYKASGMRSTDDL
-140 VFPSATFSM
+140 VFPSSTFPM
-149 LYQVGIDG
+149 LYQISIDG

-172 LGKTGVLFEDIKGYE
+172 IGNKGVLFEDIKGYE
-187 DYWRKHQVSSIA
+187 DYWRKHQKSSIA

-205 DGNDY
+205 DGDTY
-210 QKITDFAGDDRS
+210 QKITDFSGDDRD
-222 PVWAPDQNGFYYLSE
+222 PVWAPGKDGFYYLSE
-237 RNGSFNVFYH
+237 RNGSFNVYYH
-247 DLKSGEADRQ
+247 DLQSSGADKQ
-257 ITRHQVHPVRF
+257 ITMHKKHPVRF
-268 LSVAA
+268 LTVA
-273 DGLLCYGYDGEIYTV
+273 DNGMLCYSYDGEIYTLK
-288 REGEEPRKIKIDIVR
+288 EGGKPKKLSVNIVR
-303 DDMQREVIRQIRNAG
+303 DDMQREVIRQIRYAG

-330 IAFVLDGDVYVTSTD
+330 IAFIMNGDVYVTSTD
-345 YTTTKQITDTPERE
+345 YSTTKQITDTPVRE
-359 RTIDFSPDGR
+359 RTVDFAPDGR
-369 SLVYASEREGMWQ
+369 SLVYASERDGVWQ
-382 VYQATIAQD
+382 VYQATIAQE

-407 TNGQYTAFQPLYNP
+407 TDGKYTAFQPLYNP

-430 NRTEICVLDLKNKKV
+430 NRTEICVLDLKSKKV

-475 EYIGIG
+475 EYIGVG

-530 RSHGSWGSERDEF
+530 RSHGSWGSQRDEY

-562 ALLEEKEKEEKEARE
+562 ALLEEREKEEKAAQE
-577 KESDQKKE
+577 KEEQSKKE
-585 AKKSKKKRDRQ
+585 NRKNKRKDKKDQPEEKKSGEK
-596 TGNEEQKDS
+596 EQAKD
-605 QKSEDQE
+605 

-618 NLDDRT
+618 HLDDRT
-624 IRLTPYSTNLGD
+624 IRLTPYSTSLGD

-646 YYVAPHEGGGA
+646 YYVAPHEGSGA

-711 FEAFHTER
+711 FEAFYTER
-719 PDAKRACLFEHIWK
+719 PDEKRAYLFDHIWK
-733 QTKEKLY
+733 QTKDKLY
-740 DPGMNGA
+740 DPNMNGA
-747 DWEGLYQS
+747 DWDALYQD
-755 YKQYLPWI
+755 YKKYLPHI

-806 TEYTGDG
+806 TDYKGDG
-813 LKVKEVLCG
+813 LKVKEVLRG

-829 KEVRPGDLIKA
+829 KEVEAGDLITA

-851 YFPLLEGKS
+851 YFPLLEGKA
-860 GRYTRLTVVRNGR
+860 GRYTRLTVVKKGK
-873 EKDVIIKPISSGRE
+873 EQQVTIKPISVGRE
-887 TDLLY
+887 MDLLY
-892 DRWVERNRAMVE
+892 DRWVERNREIVE
-904 KLSQGRLVYVHIKE
+904 KLSNGRLVYVHIKE
-918 MNASCF
+918 MNAPCF

-962 SGKKTMEFR
+962 SGKKTMEFK

-1045 TVDPRGEILE
+1045 TVDPRGEVLE

-1060 PDVEVYN
+1060 PDIEVYN
-1067 NPKDVLNGRD
+1067 DPKDILNGKD
-1077 LQLERAVEEMLKS
+1077 LQLERAVEEMLKE
-1090 ID
+1090 IK